1 MSPSRRLEP
10 KLRFWAYA
18 GAVAMLAST
27 LLCLGILL
35 AFWRGQV
42 HKVQDELEGYTR
54 EEALAVARLLLY
66 DLAADPRVVQI
77 HTIENDL
84 GTLGA
89 PEARGKAPGL
99 SQALVDLVSRNL
111 DWPDTEIWES
121 ARRAGL
127 SVKLEDVT
135 EARRS
140 IYERAMEDLQN
151 AVQEDLWARVTFSE
165 HLRGVRLV
173 TRGRLA
179 TLQAGE
185 EIPGGGRPAAGTAI
199 TDLSAER
206 LLVTLPLYV
215 HSSRW
220 GTAYLLMD
228 RSFLTRV
235 STGLK
240 GTVDAGLWVLG
251 GLLMLLLLM
260 WAWWWIALLRG
271 LRRDVVAPVVNLS
284 QRMEGWAQ
292 PQAAQ
297 RVDLSEPQELAE
309 AFERLLVRVSE
320 QQEQLLR
327 AQRMGLLERIGAGLS
342 HELNNALNPARLRL
356 EELEMANRPPD
367 ASDVSALKE
376 YLGSAQRI
384 LKDLSLASRQ
394 PSGDP
399 VSLAPKDWLHVARR
413 LVEPAYVG
421 GPSLDFAVDPDG
433 PPVMGHQQ
441 ALVQVA
447 VNLLLN
453 AREAV
458 EALGPE
464 GAVCVTLER
473 QGEAVAFTVADNG
486 AGIPPEVSAHL
497 FEPFVTSKARGSG
510 LGLFVVDA
518 LLRRMGG
525 RAVLETREG
534 GGTLARVT
542 LQGAGPSAGGRDGER

>member
-1 MSPSRRLEP
+1 MTASRRLEP

-18 GAVAMLAST
+18 GAIAMLAST

-42 HKVQDELEGYTR
+42 HKVQDELEAYTR

-77 HTIENDL
+77 HAVENDL
-84 GTLGA
+84 AALGK
-89 PEARGKAPGL
+89 PLARVPGSGP
-99 SQALVDLVSRNL
+99 SQVMIDLVSRSL

-127 SVKLEDVT
+127 PGKLEDVT
-135 EARRS
+135 EARRL
-140 IYERAMEDLQN
+140 IYERDLEDLQN

-185 EIPGGGRPAAGTAI
+185 QIPEERRPAAETAI

-235 STGLK
+235 SAGLK

-251 GLLMLLLLM
+251 GLLVLLLLM
-260 WAWWWIALLRG
+260 WAWWWISLLRG

-284 QRMEGWAQ
+284 RRMEAWAQ
-292 PQAAQ
+292 PQASQ

-320 QQEQLLR
+320 QQEHLLR

-376 YLGSAQRI
+376 YLGLAQRI

-399 VSLAPKDWLHVARR
+399 VRLAPKDWLHVARR
-413 LVEPAYVG
+413 LVEPAYAG
-421 GPSLDFAVDPDG
+421 GPSLDCGIDPDG
-433 PPVMGHQQ
+433 PSVMGHQQ

-458 EALGPE
+458 ETLGPG
-464 GAVCVTLER
+464 GAVRVMLER
-473 QGEAVAFTVADNG
+473 QGDAVAFTVADNG
-486 AGIPPEVSAHL
+486 VGIPPEISAHL

-525 RAVLETREG
+525 AVVLEARDG
-534 GGTLARVT
+534 GGTVARVT
-542 LQGAGPSAGGRDGER
+542 LRGAGPSTGGRDGEP